1 MVQRLNRVAADQAEL
16 AEEPRLLSAG
26 IREILPA
33 GAEAGTPARPRGT
46 ADRIRG
52 YGLAAARAA
61 LRLARRAGGGVRIAG
76 TS

>member
-33 GAEAGTPARPRGT
+33 GVKAGAPAGHGT

-61 LRLARRAGGGVRIAG
+61 LRLARTAGGGVRIAG